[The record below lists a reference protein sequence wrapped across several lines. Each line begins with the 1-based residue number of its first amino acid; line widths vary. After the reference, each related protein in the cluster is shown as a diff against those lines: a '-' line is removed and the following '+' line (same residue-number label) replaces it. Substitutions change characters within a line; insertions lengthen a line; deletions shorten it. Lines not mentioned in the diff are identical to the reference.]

1 MSESA
6 KLLLGPILIAGSVN
20 TFLYGVCVTQF
31 IAFYMSKRR
40 LEDSQATRYLVAWE
54 LLIDSFHS
62 MASIYF
68 IWLYMVDN
76 FLNATFLQATPWP
89 LTAVPLLT
97 AMSACPIQLFLAHR
111 VFSLTRS
118 RYVYAMLIFLTV
130 ANVRRCSIFSHN
142 ILIGWKAGL
151 ATTTSALAFGV
162 ATFDDGSR
170 LKPVTDAWLSVSVA
184 NNMAIT
190 VFLVVY
196 LNRSRTGL
204 SRTDTVIDRLIR
216 SAIESAAVAT
226 LFAIMVLI
234 TFTRLPFP
242 GLHLMFSIPLGCIY
256 TLQEHSII
264 GELTPTVLMRRV
276 PITSKTLNRRESLEQ
291 DLAGTRELGELAF
304 LPTTNSSRRSVEVV
318 VSITQETETDSIR
331 KSPM

>member
-1 MSESA
+1 
-6 KLLLGPILIAGSVN
+6 
-20 TFLYGVCVTQF
+20 
-31 IAFYMSKRR
+31 
-40 LEDSQATRYLVAWE
+40 
-54 LLIDSFHS
+54 
-62 MASIYF
+62 
-68 IWLYMVDN
+68 
-76 FLNATFLQATPWP
+76 
-89 LTAVPLLT
+89 
-97 AMSACPIQLFLAHR
+97 MSACPIQLFLAHR

-130 ANVRRCSIFSHN
+130 AN
-142 ILIGWKAGL
+142 AGL

-256 TLQEHSII
+256 TSTLLS
-264 GELTPTVLMRRV
+264 
-276 PITSKTLNRRESLEQ
+276 TLNRRESLEQ